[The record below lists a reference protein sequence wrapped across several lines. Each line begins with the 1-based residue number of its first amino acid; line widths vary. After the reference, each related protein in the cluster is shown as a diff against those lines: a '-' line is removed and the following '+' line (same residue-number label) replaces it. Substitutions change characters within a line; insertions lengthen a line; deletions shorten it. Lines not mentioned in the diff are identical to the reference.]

1 VTQVEERGPVT
12 VRPALT
18 RWIKVTYGVGAGG
31 WVIVDRVMLTWL
43 YAFYVATPLAGVD
56 ALLLPVT
63 FGVVML
69 IGRVVDSLA
78 DPLVAR
84 LSDNHRGRFGR
95 RIPFLAAS
103 ALPFVAVTI
112 ALFYPP
118 VMERSG
124 WNGVYLAVM
133 LGLYFILFTAYVGP
147 HLALLADIS
156 ASIKDRVD
164 LSTSKAVG
172 YLFGA
177 AVALIVSP
185 LLAEAYG
192 VRGMVWLLGGI
203 AVVLMYVP
211 VVVPERRLSTAEP
224 ATMPL
229 LLAVRTTLRNRP
241 FLIAIVGTNAFWFG
255 FNIVTINIVLY
266 ATRLMGL
273 SEGAVALLMGAV
285 FGTCLLVFPAANV
298 LAKRRGLKWVMVA
311 SLVLFAIAFPLLY
324 FLGDPPFGL
333 PVMAFGV
340 GVMAIA
346 GIALAGFFIV
356 PDAII
361 AATADLELTISGQRR
376 EGMYYGVNGLLQ
388 KVNLGVSTLV
398 SGALL
403 QFGGD
408 PFGLQLTG
416 PVAAVAVLL
425 GLLVF
430 LRYPEREVEAAR
442 TAALAAEAAVGA
454 PRPGAA
460 STLASE
466 GDAGQPG
473 SRPTSDPSDA

>member
-1 VTQVEERGPVT
+1 VEPAA
-12 VRPALT
+12 VRPALSG
-18 RWIKVTYGVGAGG
+18 WIKVTYGVGAGG

-43 YAFYVATPLAGVD
+43 YAFYVATPLVGVE
-56 ALLLPVT
+56 ALLLPIT

-95 RIPFLAAS
+95 RIPFLAVS

-118 VMERSG
+118 VMERSV
-124 WNGVYLAVM
+124 WNGVYLAAM
-133 LGLYFILFTAYVGP
+133 LGLYFVLFTAYVGP

-185 LLAEAYG
+185 LLAEAFG
-192 VRGMVWLLGGI
+192 VRGMVWMLGAV

-211 VVVPERRLSTAEP
+211 LAVPERRLSTAEP

-229 LLAVRTTLRNRP
+229 VTAVRTTLRNRP

-285 FGTCLLVFPAANV
+285 FGTCLLVFPVANV
-298 LAKRRGLKWVMVA
+298 LAKRRGLKWVMMA
-311 SLVLFAIAFPLLY
+311 SLVLFAVAFPLLY

-333 PVMAFGV
+333 PVLAFGV
-340 GVMAIA
+340 AVMAIA
-346 GIALAGFFIV
+346 GVALAGFFIV
-356 PDAII
+356 PDAIV
-361 AATADLELTISGQRR
+361 AATADLELTMSGQRR

-388 KVNLGVSTLV
+388 KVNLGLSTLV

-403 QFGGD
+403 QLGGD

-416 PVAAVAVLL
+416 PVAAVAVIV

-430 LRYPEREVEAAR
+430 RRYPEDEVEAAR
-442 TAALAAEAAVGA
+442 TAALAAEAAAGS
-454 PRPGAA
+454 PRPGMAA
-460 STLASE
+460 VAGAAGADASAGAWPAVSE
-466 GDAGQPG
+466 PSEPPDA
-473 SRPTSDPSDA
+473 

>member
-1 VTQVEERGPVT
+1 VTETVETPGPVML
-12 VRPALT
+12 RPAL
-18 RWIKVTYGVGAGG
+18 RSWVKVVYGVGAGG
-31 WVIVDRVMLTWL
+31 WVIIDRVMLTWL

-69 IGRVVDSLA
+69 VGRVVDSLA
-78 DPLVAR
+78 DPVIAR
-84 LSDNHRGRFGR
+84 MSDNHRGRYGR
-95 RIPFLAAS
+95 RIPFMATS
-103 ALPFVAVTI
+103 ALPFVAVAI

-118 VMERSG
+118 VAGRSG
-124 WNGVYLAVM
+124 YNGVYLAVM
-133 LGLYFILFTAYVGP
+133 LGLYFIAFTAYVGP

-172 YLFGA
+172 YLVGA

-185 LLAEAYG
+185 LLAEAFG
-192 VRGMVWLLGGI
+192 VRGMMWILGGC
-203 AVVLMYVP
+203 ALVLMYVP
-211 VVVPERRLSTAEP
+211 LAVPERRLSTAEP

-229 LLAVRTTLRNRP
+229 LEAVRTTMRNRP
-241 FLIAIVGTNAFWFG
+241 FLIAIAGTNAFWFG

-285 FGTCLLVFPAANV
+285 FGTCLIVFPAANV
-298 LAKRRGLKWVMVA
+298 LAKRRGLKWVMLA
-311 SLVLFAIAFPLLY
+311 SLVLFALAFPLLY

-333 PVMAFGV
+333 PVLGFGV
-340 GVMAIA
+340 AVMAVA
-346 GIALAGFFIV
+346 GVALAGFFIV
-356 PDAII
+356 PDAIV

-388 KVNLGVSTLV
+388 KVNLGLSTLV

-416 PVAAVAVLL
+416 PVAAVAVLV

-430 LRYPEREVEAAR
+430 LRYPEHEVEAAR
-442 TAALAAEAAVGA
+442 TAAIATETARAAGIAAGTARVADGEETA
-454 PRPGAA
+454 TETKSP
-460 STLASE
+460 
-466 GDAGQPG
+466 
-473 SRPTSDPSDA
+473 

>member
-1 VTQVEERGPVT
+1 VTETVETPGPVML
-12 VRPALT
+12 RPAL
-18 RWIKVTYGVGAGG
+18 RSWVKVVYGVGAGG
-31 WVIVDRVMLTWL
+31 WVIIDRVMLTWL

-69 IGRVVDSLA
+69 VGRVVDSLA
-78 DPLVAR
+78 DPVIAR
-84 LSDNHRGRFGR
+84 MSDNHRGRYGR
-95 RIPFLAAS
+95 RIPFMATS
-103 ALPFVAVTI
+103 ALPFVAVAI

-118 VMERSG
+118 VAGRSG
-124 WNGVYLAVM
+124 YNGVYLAVM
-133 LGLYFILFTAYVGP
+133 LGLYFIAFTAYVGP

-172 YLFGA
+172 YLVGA

-185 LLAEAYG
+185 LLAEAFG
-192 VRGMVWLLGGI
+192 VRGMMWILGGC
-203 AVVLMYVP
+203 ALVLMYVP
-211 VVVPERRLSTAEP
+211 LAVPERRLSTAEP

-229 LLAVRTTLRNRP
+229 LEAVRTTMRNRP
-241 FLIAIVGTNAFWFG
+241 FLIAIAGTNAFWFG

-285 FGTCLLVFPAANV
+285 FGTCLIVFPAANV
-298 LAKRRGLKWVMVA
+298 LAKRRGLKWVMLA
-311 SLVLFAIAFPLLY
+311 SLVLFALAFPLLY

-333 PVMAFGV
+333 PVLGFGV
-340 GVMAIA
+340 AVMAVA
-346 GIALAGFFIV
+346 GVALAGFFIV
-356 PDAII
+356 PDAIV

-388 KVNLGVSTLV
+388 KVNLGLSTLV

-416 PVAAVAVLL
+416 PVAAVAVLV

-430 LRYPEREVEAAR
+430 LRYPEHEVEAAR
-442 TAALAAEAAVGA
+442 TAAIATETARAAGIAAGTARVAEVGEETA
-454 PRPGAA
+454 TETKSP
-460 STLASE
+460 
-466 GDAGQPG
+466 
-473 SRPTSDPSDA
+473 